1 MAKYKGNT
9 QAVVIDEFIFNS
21 SVSEAGF
28 AYTVD
33 ELETTN
39 LASTGKEYIP
49 NVADPTLTINGFLTG
64 GAADGYEAEMNA
76 RKGVSGTN
84 VLYIPVRTVTAT
96 PVRVIPDA
104 SLMGLDYASPI
115 NGLMTL
121 NGTIRPSGAHYR
133 GMLVCYNVTVSGTG
147 DGTSIDLGSAGSAG
161 GYGYL
166 HVHTIDDDISGTA
179 SSASF
184 KIQSSSDDSSFA
196 DEGTFTVSATG
207 AFSATMSGTVN
218 RYIRLNTAS
227 MGGASSFTVTLIA
240 CVSGVTY

>member
-1 MAKYKGNT
+1 MAATKGNV

-21 SVSEAGF
+21 TVSEVGF
-28 AYTVD
+28 SIAVD
-33 ELETTN
+33 ELECTN
-39 LASTGKEYIP
+39 LASTAKEYIP
-49 NVADPTLTINGFLTG
+49 NVDDPTVTVNGYLTG

-84 VLYIPVRTVTAT
+84 VLYIPLRTTT
-96 PVRVIPDA
+96 GSPVRVIPDA

-121 NGTIRPSGAHYR
+121 NGTIRPTDAHYR
-133 GMLVCYNVTVSGTG
+133 GMLVTYNTTISGTG
-147 DGTSIDLGSAGSAG
+147 NGTSIDLGSAGSAG

-166 HVHTIDDDISGTA
+166 HVHTIDGGKSGTA
-179 SSASF
+179 TSASF
-184 KIQSSSDDSSFA
+184 KIQSSADDSSFA

-218 RYIRLNTAS
+218 RYIRLNTAD
-227 MGGASSFTVTLIA
+227 MGGATSFTVTLIA